1 MSNSVASLPAP
12 CRMEGEKDI
21 KEGKEEKEAISRKE
35 KGKDIKE
42 GEREGYQ
49 GRKEGRKEGR
59 NNGSK

>member
-1 MSNSVASLPAP
+1 
-12 CRMEGEKDI
+12 MEGEKDI